1 MPTLADFASRID
13 SRPVT
18 IRGRKL
24 TARKLSIAQQDAIRR
39 AIDLPEPPVGFD
51 RTKGTNHGPVLN
63 YDDPGYR
70 RDVASRERRVTL
82 AEACV
87 AIDLTL
93 GTIEKPAPVP
103 ASAQDLKAWRE
114 YCSLAWTQVGET
126 GALVDDDVNA
136 IHEALAG
143 VAKDMVAE
151 AQGN

>member
-1 MPTLADFASRID
+1 MPTLADFGSRID

-24 TARKLSIAQQDAIRR
+24 TARKLSIAEQDAIRR

-70 RDVASRERRVTL
+70 REVASRERRVTL

-93 GTIEKPAPVP
+93 GTDEKPVPVP
-103 ASAQDLKAWRE
+103 DPRNHKAWKE
-114 YCSLAWTQVGET
+114 YCSLAWEQVGES
-126 GALVDDDVNA
+126 GRLVDDEINA

-143 VAKDMVAE
+143 VAKDMVQE